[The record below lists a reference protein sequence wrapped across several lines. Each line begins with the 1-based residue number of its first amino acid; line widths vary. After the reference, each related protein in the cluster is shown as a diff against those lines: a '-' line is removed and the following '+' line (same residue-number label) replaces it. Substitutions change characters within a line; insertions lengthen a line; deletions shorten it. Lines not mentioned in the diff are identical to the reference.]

1 MPSLSE
7 HKLTPIEMNFLQQ
20 TLTTDFKPSNI
31 RLREGEHQY
40 GLAKAIASFQLELYL
55 PDVKDIVKK
64 LYGEEKTADIQ
75 LIRKVQTI
83 LKKMEKSSIVKILP
97 KKMPWELQR
106 YAVSGFKFE
115 DAEKTLVVLAT
126 DEEIRQAQTLLDTA
140 SSQQGTHLD
149 KWNEPRARSYILL
162 LSLMVAAS
170 YTTIIWDI
178 LQPIVS
184 PIIFISAFTIA
195 AVSSIFLGRFLS
207 KE

>member
-1 MPSLSE
+1 MTSVSE
-7 HKLTPIEMNFLQQ
+7 HKLTPTEMQFLQQ
-20 TLTTDFKPSNI
+20 TLTVDFKPSSI

-40 GLAKAIASFQLELYL
+40 GLAKAIASFQLELYF

-64 LYGEEKTADIQ
+64 LYGEQKTADIQ

-97 KKMPWELQR
+97 KKKPWELQR
-106 YAVSGFKFE
+106 YAVSGFKFQ
-115 DAEKTLVVLAT
+115 DVDKNFVVLAT
-126 DEEIRQAQTLLDTA
+126 DEEIRQAQSLLDTA
-140 SSQQGTHLD
+140 SSQQGTQLT

-162 LSLMVAAS
+162 LSLIVAAS
-170 YTTIIWDI
+170 YVTIVWDI

-184 PIIFISAFTIA
+184 PIIFISAFIIA

>member
-1 MPSLSE
+1 MTSVSE
-7 HKLTPIEMNFLQQ
+7 HKLTPTEMQFLQQ
-20 TLTTDFKPSNI
+20 TLTVDFKPSSI

-40 GLAKAIASFQLELYL
+40 GLAKTIASFQLELYF

-64 LYGEEKTADIQ
+64 LYGEQKTADIQ
-75 LIRKVQTI
+75 LVRKIQTI

-97 KKMPWELQR
+97 KKKPWELQR
-106 YAVSGFKFE
+106 YAVSGFKFQ
-115 DAEKTLVVLAT
+115 DVDKNLVVLAT
-126 DEEIRQAQTLLDTA
+126 DEEIRQAQSLLDTA
-140 SSQQGTHLD
+140 SSQQGTHLT

-178 LQPIVS
+178 IQPIVS
-184 PIIFISAFTIA
+184 PIIFISAFTVGT
-195 AVSSIFLGRFLS
+195 VSSIYLGRFLS